1 MPVKSAE
8 IAESRANILPK
19 LWRFPPAI
27 FWVWVG
33 TGSSLTVGLCRPWWK
48 KRQGKYSLVSGL
60 QISRQSPG
68 ELALGY
74 VRDSLNPHWRQ
85 PQGWIRGGLW
95 SSLFTAQNTRYS
107 GWEGLRPLRTH
118 NSNSKG
124 RWIWVSLLQEGKEGA
139 SEPLTVVRQHEKGSW
154 PHAVLFFCS
163 HPMWH
168 PHFRCGRNQ
177 IRATV

>member
-1 MPVKSAE
+1 MTQTVWSLPNCWQIRLHLIYYQWYNWLVDEAHTWNPIRSKSFGSAWNACCIDLPVKSAE

-33 TGSSLTVGLCRPWWK
+33 TGSGLTVGLCRPWWK

-74 VRDSLNPHWRQ
+74 VRDS
-85 PQGWIRGGLW
+85 
-95 SSLFTAQNTRYS
+95 
-107 GWEGLRPLRTH
+107 
-118 NSNSKG
+118 
-124 RWIWVSLLQEGKEGA
+124 
-139 SEPLTVVRQHEKGSW
+139 
-154 PHAVLFFCS
+154 
-163 HPMWH
+163 
-168 PHFRCGRNQ
+168 
-177 IRATV
+177 